1 VELEIKLEPSRAR
14 RMELLY
20 SRHARSAGRL
30 AFLLTGDRPLA
41 EDIAQEAFVRAFGR
55 LTALRRPEAFGA
67 YLRRSVINLTRKHWG
82 RTASENRYLSREGP
96 REMARSTELP
106 DLATRDEV
114 WAAMQRLP
122 YEQRAALVLR
132 FFEDLSER
140 DAAAA
145 LGCPRGT
152 VKSRVSRALE
162 TLRIEMKGHDH
173 ESI

>member
-1 VELEIKLEPSRAR
+1 MELEVELEPSRAR

-20 SRHARSAGRL
+20 SRHANSAGRL
-30 AFLLTGDRPLA
+30 AYLLTGDRPLA

-55 LTALRRPEAFGA
+55 LTAMRRPDAFGT
-67 YLRRSVINLTRKHWG
+67 YLRQSVINLTRKHWR
-82 RTASENRYLSREGP
+82 RTMSETRYLTREGP
-96 REMARSTELP
+96 REVARSTELP

-114 WAAMQRLP
+114 WRALQRLP

-145 LGCPRGT
+145 LRCPRGT
-152 VKSRVSRALE
+152 LKSRVSRALE
-162 TLRIEMKGHDH
+162 TMRIEMKGEDD
-173 ESI
+173 ESH